1 MAFSKV
7 PILVALLNVLVLLI
21 SLLHKFR
28 PFVDYSAVGKSRTH
42 KVPFF
47 WLDLFALAREA
58 EGQTAWLITGH

>member
-7 PILVALLNVLVLLI
+7 PLLVALI
-21 SLLHKFR
+21 SLLQKFK
-28 PFVDYSAVGKSRTH
+28 PFVDYSAVGKSQTH

>member
-7 PILVALLNVLVLLI
+7 PILVALLNVLVLI
-21 SLLHKFR
+21 SLQQKFR

>member
-7 PILVALLNVLVLLI
+7 PLLVALLNVLLLI
-21 SLLHKFR
+21 SLLQKFR
-28 PFVDYSAVGKSRTH
+28 PFVSAVGKSRTH

>member
-7 PILVALLNVLVLLI
+7 PLLVALLNVLLLI
-21 SLLHKFR
+21 SLLQKFM
-28 PFVDYSAVGKSRTH
+28 PFVYYSAVGKSRTH

>member
-7 PILVALLNVLVLLI
+7 PLLVALLNVLLLI
-21 SLLHKFR
+21 SLLQKFR
-28 PFVDYSAVGKSRTH
+28 PFVYYSAVGKSRTH